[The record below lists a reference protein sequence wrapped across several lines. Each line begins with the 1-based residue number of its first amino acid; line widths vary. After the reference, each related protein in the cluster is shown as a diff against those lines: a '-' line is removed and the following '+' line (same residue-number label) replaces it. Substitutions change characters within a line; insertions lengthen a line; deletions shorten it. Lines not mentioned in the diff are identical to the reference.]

1 MYKEFKAW
9 VHGEDGVKQKVKVV
23 VENCS
28 TALVVGGTGV
38 LVSTGT
44 ALAGVDF
51 TDVTISTTDIFT
63 FAGIILAAIGAIW
76 GIKKLIGMGN
86 KS

>member
-1 MYKEFKAW
+1 MWDRVKACYTRAKDF
-9 VHGEDGVKQKVKVV
+9 VCGKVEVV
-23 VENCS
+23 VTS
-28 TALVVGGTGV
+28 VVAVAAVVVTV
-38 LVSTGT
+38 VNNVF
-44 ALAGVDF
+44 AGVDF
-51 TDVTISTTDIFT
+51 TDVTISTADIFT

>member
-1 MYKEFKAW
+1 MFKNVYFFCRAGFEK
-9 VHGEDGVKQKVKVV
+9 VCGYFKKGVVPIVSVVTGGVV
-23 VENCS
+23 VTEV
-28 TALVVGGTGV
+28 AQ
-38 LVSTGT
+38 
-44 ALAGVDF
+44 AGVDF
-51 TDVTISTTDIFT
+51 TDVTISTADIFT

>member
-1 MYKEFKAW
+1 MFKKAYSFCKAGFDK
-9 VHGEDGVKQKVKVV
+9 VCGCVKKGTVAIVSVV
-23 VENCS
+23 
-28 TALVVGGTGV
+28 TGGV
-38 LVSTGT
+38 LVTKV
-44 ALAGVDF
+44 ANAGVDF

>member
-1 MYKEFKAW
+1 MFKRAY
-9 VHGEDGVKQKVKVV
+9 GFVKKFVTTPVV
-23 VENCS
+23 TMSAVAVTTS
-28 TALVVGGTGV
+28 AV
-38 LVSTGT
+38 LVSEVVC
-44 ALAGVDF
+44 AGVDF
-51 TDVTISTTDIFT
+51 TDVTISTADIFT

>member
-1 MYKEFKAW
+1 MIYLFKSLLNYVMLSA
-9 VHGEDGVKQKVKVV
+9 VLSFVV
-23 VENCS
+23 VVG
-28 TALVVGGTGV
+28 AL
-38 LVSTGT
+38 SN
-44 ALAGVDF
+44 AFAGIDF
-51 TDVTISTTDIFT
+51 TDVTISTADIFT

>member
-1 MYKEFKAW
+1 MSKGFKAW
-9 VHGEDGVKQKVKVV
+9 VFGENGVKKRVQVV
-23 VENCS
+23 VEQASRSLVVAGSAVAVTAS
-28 TALVVGGTGV
+28 TAM
-38 LVSTGT
+38 
-44 ALAGVDF
+44 AGVDF
-51 TDVTISTTDIFT
+51 TDVTISTADIFT

>member
-1 MYKEFKAW
+1 MLEKAYNACKA
-9 VHGEDGVKQKVKVV
+9 GVKKVCSYVKKTATAIVSVVTGGVV
-23 VENCS
+23 VTEV
-28 TALVVGGTGV
+28 AQ
-38 LVSTGT
+38 
-44 ALAGVDF
+44 AGVDF
-51 TDVTISTTDIFT
+51 TDVTISTADIFT